1 MRRTVPCSGLLALVL
16 FVLFSSTDAKAQS
29 MTFGNG
35 RMELGAGVG
44 PLFFLG
50 DLGGNHGVGTR
61 FTKDVNFPTV
71 RMVKGVFAQY
81 YIREWLGVRL
91 AGNFGQLEGDDALV
105 SDKGGAEVYRKN
117 RNLHFRSKIQEAYL
131 AFEVAPT
138 VFLERYD
145 GLALKLRPYAIA
157 GVGMFHF
164 NPQAQYFDPSG
175 NARWVDLKPLR
186 TEGQGMTEY
195 PNRKEYSLTQIEIP
209 LGFGAK
215 YYFSDNFFVGLEF
228 MHRKTFTDYIDDVS
242 TNYIDPAAFDRYL
255 TPEQSAM
262 ANQLNNRESF
272 LPGAG
277 VARGSVSGPGEQRGN
292 PKQTDAFF
300 STILRM
306 GWRLGDVLDS
316 DRRALSQN
324 RCPSYF

>member
-1 MRRTVPCSGLLALVL
+1 MRRTVPFRGMLALILLVL
-16 FVLFSSTDAKAQS
+16 LSSTDLKAQS
-29 MTFGNG
+29 MTLGNG
-35 RMELGAGVG
+35 RLELGAGVG

-50 DLGGNHGVGTR
+50 DLGGNYGAGTR

-105 SDKGGAEVYRKN
+105 NAKGGAETYRKD

-131 AFEVAPT
+131 AFEIAPT

-145 GLALKLRPYAIA
+145 GLALKLRPYLIG

-164 NPQAQYFDPSG
+164 NPQAKYYDGTG
-175 NARWVDLKPLR
+175 NYRWVDLKPLR

-195 PNRKEYSLTQIEIP
+195 PNRKEYSLTQVEIP

-215 YYFSDNFFVGLEF
+215 YYFTDNFFIGLEF

-242 TNYIDPAAFDRYL
+242 TDYIDPNAFERYM
-255 TPEQSAM
+255 TPEQAAM
-262 ANQLNNRESF
+262 ANQLNNRENF
-272 LPGAG
+272 VPGAG
-277 VARGSVSGPGEQRGN
+277 MSRRISGVGEQRGN

-316 DRRALSQN
+316 DRRALAQN